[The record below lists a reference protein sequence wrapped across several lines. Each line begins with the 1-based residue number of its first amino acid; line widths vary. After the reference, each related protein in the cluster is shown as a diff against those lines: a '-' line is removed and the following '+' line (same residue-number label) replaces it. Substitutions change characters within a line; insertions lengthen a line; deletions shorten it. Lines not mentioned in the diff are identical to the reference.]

1 MQVKAA
7 VTLGYQQPFVIKD
20 VEVAPPGKDEI
31 LVKIVATGVCHTDA
45 VMRDNPGVVPMPA
58 ILGHEGAGIVASV
71 GEAVS
76 GIRVGDHVV
85 LSYAACHHCENCLSN
100 HPSACEDF
108 NTLNFG
114 GRREDGTTPYRL
126 GDQDLSLFFG
136 QSSFSQY
143 VVTRASNAVVVDPEV
158 DLTLLGP
165 LGCGI
170 QTGSGTVLN
179 RLKPVVGESLVV
191 FGCGAVGL
199 SAIMAAKLTGC
210 SQIIAVDIHA
220 SRLALAGELGATHQ
234 INGKEQDA
242 VAVIKQITGKGA
254 HYAVETTGVS
264 AIVLQAVH
272 AVKPLGTVAIVGFTG
287 DITLNVQNDLMAEGK
302 SLVGVIEGDAVPAL
316 FIPLLVQL
324 YKQGKFPIDKLI
336 ARYPLADI
344 NQAFADSASGKV
356 IKPMVV
362 M

>member
-20 VEVAPPGKDEI
+20 VDVSPPGKDEI

-71 GEAVS
+71 GRQSTVS
-76 GIRVGDHVV
+76 GVGDHVV

-143 VVTRASNAVVVDPEV
+143 VVTRASNAAVVDPEV

-179 RLKPVVGESLVV
+179 RLKPVIGNRLW
-191 FGCGAVGL
+191 CLAAAPVGL

-242 VAVIKQITGKGA
+242 VALIKQLTGKGA

-287 DITLNVQNDLMAEGK
+287 DITFNVQNDLMAEGK

-316 FIPLLVQL
+316 FIPLLVQQ
-324 YKQGKFPIDKLI
+324 YKQEIPH
-336 ARYPLADI
+336 R
-344 NQAFADSASGKV
+344 
-356 IKPMVV
+356 
-362 M
+362 

>member
-210 SQIIAVDIHA
+210 SPLSQWISMPAA
-220 SRLALAGELGATHQ
+220 SPDWRANWAPPIRSTANNRMPSPLNKQ
-234 INGKEQDA
+234 
-242 VAVIKQITGKGA
+242 IKQITSKGA
-254 HYAVETTGVS
+254 RRYAV
-264 AIVLQAVH
+264 
-272 AVKPLGTVAIVGFTG
+272 KR
-287 DITLNVQNDLMAEGK
+287 
-302 SLVGVIEGDAVPAL
+302 PACS
-316 FIPLLVQL
+316 P
-324 YKQGKFPIDKLI
+324 
-336 ARYPLADI
+336 
-344 NQAFADSASGKV
+344 
-356 IKPMVV
+356 
-362 M
+362 

>member
-1 MQVKAA
+1 M
-7 VTLGYQQPFVIKD
+7 
-20 VEVAPPGKDEI
+20 
-31 LVKIVATGVCHTDA
+31 
-45 VMRDNPGVVPMPA
+45 
-58 ILGHEGAGIVASV
+58 
-71 GEAVS
+71 
-76 GIRVGDHVV
+76 
-85 LSYAACHHCENCLSN
+85 
-100 HPSACEDF
+100 
-108 NTLNFG
+108 
-114 GRREDGTTPYRL
+114 
-126 GDQDLSLFFG
+126 
-136 QSSFSQY
+136 
-143 VVTRASNAVVVDPEV
+143 
-158 DLTLLGP
+158 
-165 LGCGI
+165 
-170 QTGSGTVLN
+170 
-179 RLKPVVGESLVV
+179 V

-356 IKPMVV
+356 IKPVVV

>member
-114 GRREDGTTPYRL
+114 GRREDGTTPTGWKTRICPC
-126 GDQDLSLFFG
+126 SL
-136 QSSFSQY
+136 
-143 VVTRASNAVVVDPEV
+143 
-158 DLTLLGP
+158 
-165 LGCGI
+165 
-170 QTGSGTVLN
+170 
-179 RLKPVVGESLVV
+179 
-191 FGCGAVGL
+191 
-199 SAIMAAKLTGC
+199 
-210 SQIIAVDIHA
+210 A
-220 SRLALAGELGATHQ
+220 SRL
-234 INGKEQDA
+234 
-242 VAVIKQITGKGA
+242 
-254 HYAVETTGVS
+254 
-264 AIVLQAVH
+264 
-272 AVKPLGTVAIVGFTG
+272 
-287 DITLNVQNDLMAEGK
+287 
-302 SLVGVIEGDAVPAL
+302 
-316 FIPLLVQL
+316 
-324 YKQGKFPIDKLI
+324 
-336 ARYPLADI
+336 
-344 NQAFADSASGKV
+344 SASMWSPAPATRSWSTRRLISPCSARWAAVSRPVAGRCSTA
-356 IKPMVV
+356 
-362 M
+362 

>member
-20 VEVAPPGKDEI
+20 VDVSPPGKDEI

-179 RLKPVVGESLVV
+179 RLKPVIGESIVV

-220 SRLALAGELGATHQ
+220 SRLALAGELARHPSDQWQG
-234 INGKEQDA
+234 
-242 VAVIKQITGKGA
+242 TGCRRPDQTDHRQRRSLRGRNHWRIGHRA
-254 HYAVETTGVS
+254 AGRARGETIRYGG
-264 AIVLQAVH
+264 H
-272 AVKPLGTVAIVGFTG
+272 RR
-287 DITLNVQNDLMAEGK
+287 
-302 SLVGVIEGDAVPAL
+302 
-316 FIPLLVQL
+316 L
-324 YKQGKFPIDKLI
+324 YRGYHF
-336 ARYPLADI
+336 
-344 NQAFADSASGKV
+344 
-356 IKPMVV
+356 
-362 M
+362 

>member
-1 MQVKAA
+1 M
-7 VTLGYQQPFVIKD
+7 
-20 VEVAPPGKDEI
+20 
-31 LVKIVATGVCHTDA
+31 
-45 VMRDNPGVVPMPA
+45 
-58 ILGHEGAGIVASV
+58 
-71 GEAVS
+71 
-76 GIRVGDHVV
+76 

-114 GRREDGTTPYRL
+114 GRREDGTTPTEL

-210 SQIIAVDIHA
+210 STDYRGGYPCQPP
-220 SRLALAGELGATHQ
+220 RPGGR
-234 INGKEQDA
+234 
-242 VAVIKQITGKGA
+242 TGRHPSDQRQG
-254 HYAVETTGVS
+254 TGCRRR
-264 AIVLQAVH
+264 
-272 AVKPLGTVAIVGFTG
+272 
-287 DITLNVQNDLMAEGK
+287 D
-302 SLVGVIEGDAVPAL
+302 
-316 FIPLLVQL
+316 
-324 YKQGKFPIDKLI
+324 
-336 ARYPLADI
+336 
-344 NQAFADSASGKV
+344 
-356 IKPMVV
+356 
-362 M
+362 

>member
-20 VEVAPPGKDEI
+20 IEVARPGKDEI

-45 VMRDNPGVVPMPA
+45 MMRDNPGVVPMPA

-136 QSSFSQY
+136 QSSF
-143 VVTRASNAVVVDPEV
+143 
-158 DLTLLGP
+158 
-165 LGCGI
+165 
-170 QTGSGTVLN
+170 
-179 RLKPVVGESLVV
+179 KPV
-191 FGCGAVGL
+191 CGHPRQQRGR
-199 SAIMAAKLTGC
+199 G
-210 SQIIAVDIHA
+210 
-220 SRLALAGELGATHQ
+220 R
-234 INGKEQDA
+234 
-242 VAVIKQITGKGA
+242 
-254 HYAVETTGVS
+254 
-264 AIVLQAVH
+264 
-272 AVKPLGTVAIVGFTG
+272 
-287 DITLNVQNDLMAEGK
+287 
-302 SLVGVIEGDAVPAL
+302 
-316 FIPLLVQL
+316 
-324 YKQGKFPIDKLI
+324 
-336 ARYPLADI
+336 
-344 NQAFADSASGKV
+344 SGG
-356 IKPMVV
+356 
-362 M
+362 

>member
-20 VEVAPPGKDEI
+20 VDVSPPGKDEI

-58 ILGHEGAGIVASV
+58 ILGHEGAGIVASI

-179 RLKPVVGESLVV
+179 RLKPVIGESIVV

-220 SRLALAGELGATHQ
+220 SRLALAGE
-234 INGKEQDA
+234 
-242 VAVIKQITGKGA
+242 TGRHPSDQWQGTGCRGPDQTDHRQRRSLRGGNHRRIGHRA
-254 HYAVETTGVS
+254 AGRTRGETIRYGG
-264 AIVLQAVH
+264 H
-272 AVKPLGTVAIVGFTG
+272 RR
-287 DITLNVQNDLMAEGK
+287 
-302 SLVGVIEGDAVPAL
+302 
-316 FIPLLVQL
+316 L
-324 YKQGKFPIDKLI
+324 YRGYHL
-336 ARYPLADI
+336 
-344 NQAFADSASGKV
+344 
-356 IKPMVV
+356 
-362 M
+362 

>member
-1 MQVKAA
+1 M
-7 VTLGYQQPFVIKD
+7 
-20 VEVAPPGKDEI
+20 
-31 LVKIVATGVCHTDA
+31 
-45 VMRDNPGVVPMPA
+45 
-58 ILGHEGAGIVASV
+58 
-71 GEAVS
+71 
-76 GIRVGDHVV
+76 
-85 LSYAACHHCENCLSN
+85 
-100 HPSACEDF
+100 
-108 NTLNFG
+108 
-114 GRREDGTTPYRL
+114 
-126 GDQDLSLFFG
+126 
-136 QSSFSQY
+136 
-143 VVTRASNAVVVDPEV
+143 
-158 DLTLLGP
+158 
-165 LGCGI
+165 
-170 QTGSGTVLN
+170 LN

-324 YKQGKFPIDKLI
+324 YKQENSLSISLSPAIRWPISTRPSPI
-336 ARYPLADI
+336 RRPAR
-344 NQAFADSASGKV
+344 
-356 IKPMVV
+356 
-362 M
+362 

>member
-1 MQVKAA
+1 M
-7 VTLGYQQPFVIKD
+7 
-20 VEVAPPGKDEI
+20 
-31 LVKIVATGVCHTDA
+31 
-45 VMRDNPGVVPMPA
+45 
-58 ILGHEGAGIVASV
+58 
-71 GEAVS
+71 
-76 GIRVGDHVV
+76 
-85 LSYAACHHCENCLSN
+85 
-100 HPSACEDF
+100 
-108 NTLNFG
+108 
-114 GRREDGTTPYRL
+114 
-126 GDQDLSLFFG
+126 
-136 QSSFSQY
+136 
-143 VVTRASNAVVVDPEV
+143 VTRASNAVVVDPEV

-179 RLKPVVGESLVV
+179 RLKPMIGESIVV

-242 VAVIKQITGKGA
+242 VALIKQITGKGA

-287 DITLNVQNDLMAEGK
+287 DITFNVQNDLMAEGK

-316 FIPLLVQL
+316 FIPLLVQQ

-336 ARYPLADI
+336 VRYPLADI

-356 IKPMVV
+356 IKPVVV

>member
-76 GIRVGDHVV
+76 GIRV
-85 LSYAACHHCENCLSN
+85 
-100 HPSACEDF
+100 
-108 NTLNFG
+108 
-114 GRREDGTTPYRL
+114 

-356 IKPMVV
+356 IKPVVV